1 MEPLSV
7 LHATKKLCSSN
18 DCVGMKVPVGN
29 LLRFEALPLI
39 LLRYPWKIK
48 ASAASKCKRNI

>member
-7 LHATKKLCSSN
+7 LHATKKRCSGN
-18 DCVGMKVPVGN
+18 DSVGMKVPVGN

-48 ASAASKCKRNI
+48 ASSASKCKRSI